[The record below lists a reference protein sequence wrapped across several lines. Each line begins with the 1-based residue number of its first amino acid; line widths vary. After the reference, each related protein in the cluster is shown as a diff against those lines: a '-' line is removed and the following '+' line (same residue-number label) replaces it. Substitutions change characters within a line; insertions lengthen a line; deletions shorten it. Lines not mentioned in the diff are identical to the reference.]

1 MENDIKE
8 ILAVRILHKDGSKQR
23 VELDEPFK
31 LSNLEEYRSHVKSG
45 TGASQVYLEYGQID
59 DAEYES
65 KE

>member
-45 TGASQVYLEYGQID
+45 TGAKYVYLEYGQID